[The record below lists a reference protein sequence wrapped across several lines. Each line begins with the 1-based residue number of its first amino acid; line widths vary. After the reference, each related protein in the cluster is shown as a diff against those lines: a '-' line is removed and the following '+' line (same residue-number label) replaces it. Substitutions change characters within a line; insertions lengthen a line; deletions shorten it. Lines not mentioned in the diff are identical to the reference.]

1 MGIRTFE
8 SVYRLTRRF
17 AIGIQIALSL
27 FFANKYTMS
36 HTSSNISK
44 ATVAA
49 VNAGTKADAKP
60 RKSGRI
66 LAIDVMRGITVA
78 GMILVNNSGGPGTYT
93 PLEHSSWNGLTPTDL
108 VFPFFM
114 FIMGIS
120 TFISLRKF
128 DFRLSAPLAWKILKR
143 TVLIFAIGMGLAWLS
158 LFAKGLI
165 VEGKTLWEAT
175 MHFGDIRILGVLPR
189 LAICYGIGSLLA
201 VTLRHR
207 WLPIVI
213 VATLVLYG
221 IMLLVANGYAPDETN
236 ILSIADRA
244 VLTDAHMYYTKVDGV
259 RIPIDPE
266 GVLSTIPSIMHVM
279 IGFWCGRL
287 IMEIRDNRDRA
298 LRLLLVGFVLTLC
311 GWLLSYGL
319 PINKKVWSPTFVL
332 TTCGMASALLGFLV
346 WAIDIRGMHGRW
358 TRFFEVFGVN
368 PLFLYALAWVVAIF
382 MGLKCFPDAAAPDG
396 VYSAKSWI
404 YYCVLLPLTGNASL
418 SACLYAIAFVLFNWL
433 CGLPLYRKKIYIKI

>member
-1 MGIRTFE
+1 M
-8 SVYRLTRRF
+8 
-17 AIGIQIALSL
+17 
-27 FFANKYTMS
+27 N

-213 VATLVLYG
+213 VVTLVLYG

-319 PINKKVWSPTFVL
+319 PINKHGLGPARLPRLGHRHTRHARPL
-332 TTCGMASALLGFLV
+332 DALLRGVRRQPALPLRPGLGGGNIHGAEMLPRRRCPRRGLQRQEL
-346 WAIDIRGMHGRW
+346 AILLRI
-358 TRFFEVFGVN
+358 
-368 PLFLYALAWVVAIF
+368 
-382 MGLKCFPDAAAPDG
+382 AAA
-396 VYSAKSWI
+396 YWQRF
-404 YYCVLLPLTGNASL
+404 
-418 SACLYAIAFVLFNWL
+418 AF
-433 CGLPLYRKKIYIKI
+433 GLPLRHSVRALQLALRPSALPQENLYQDLI